1 VNNDYYDAVNQAIKE
16 TYKGTW
22 SARLGGE
29 IKLDKWMLR
38 AGGAYYS
45 NPYNQPGIKADRLY
59 LSTGLGYRVKAF
71 FADLAYTM
79 MVDRNIDVPYRL
91 ADKSNS
97 YASLRETGGSLL
109 FTIGMKW

>member
-1 VNNDYYDAVNQAIKE
+1 
-16 TYKGTW
+16 
-22 SARLGGE
+22 
-29 IKLDKWMLR
+29 
-38 AGGAYYS
+38 
-45 NPYNQPGIKADRLY
+45 
-59 LSTGLGYRVKAF
+59 VKAF